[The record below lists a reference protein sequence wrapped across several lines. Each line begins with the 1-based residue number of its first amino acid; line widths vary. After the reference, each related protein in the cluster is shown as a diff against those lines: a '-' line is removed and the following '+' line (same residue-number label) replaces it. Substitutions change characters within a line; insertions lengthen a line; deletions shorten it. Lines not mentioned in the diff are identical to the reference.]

1 MTAAPSSAG
10 HAYLAKRD
18 MWVIHLALSLAAL
31 YAAIIAGTYFA
42 QTWPPFPR
50 FFARAT
56 RVHLPES
63 TQRLKVWTPNGESL
77 VGLRIPGMG
86 VKTDGAP
93 SLLGFGGN
101 AWNART
107 MVLILHRLFPIA
119 VSLGSITAVIG
130 RAAAGPALR
139 GCSRIRL
146 WSSTICG
153 RRRPP
158 NPTYH
163 YGRV

>member
-1 MTAAPSSAG
+1 M
-10 HAYLAKRD
+10 
-18 MWVIHLALSLAAL
+18 
-31 YAAIIAGTYFA
+31 YFA
-42 QTWPPFPR
+42 QTWLLFPA

-63 TQRLKVWTPNGESL
+63 TQRLKVRMPDGESL
-77 VGLRIPGMG
+77 VGLRIPGRG

-119 VSLGSITAVIG
+119 VSLGSTTAVIG
-130 RAAAGPALR
+130 RAAAGQALM

-153 RRRPP
+153 RCRPP
-158 NPTYH
+158 NLSLRSGSASALASLRTSLDIH
-163 YGRV
+163 RLRG